1 MGQKPIEKC
10 PISSFFGGLQ
20 NFLPKT
26 MSTKPVSK
34 FVEEKFACRNYPC
47 MQIWGTGR
55 MNSRN
60 FVVIVRL
67 TLKQLMKNSKNLIG
81 NSASRRMDAVG

>member
-1 MGQKPIEKC
+1 
-10 PISSFFGGLQ
+10 
-20 NFLPKT
+20 

-34 FVEEKFACRNYPC
+34 FIKGKFAGRKYPG
-47 MQIWGTGR
+47 MQIWGTDR

-60 FVVIVRL
+60 FVVNVRL